1 VAATTLITRPRPR
14 RPFGVWVLAILSIVN
29 GSAVLL
35 VSTLY
40 VLGLASQLDT
50 MFLSEFGVGLGA
62 GLLSIISMGL
72 AASTLV
78 AAIGL
83 LLLQRWAWIVIM
95 LATGLGLAID
105 LYLYFNGSAEF
116 WSMTLNVAVVLYLNQ
131 RDVQAVF
138 LEQRS

>member
-1 VAATTLITRPRPR
+1 
-14 RPFGVWVLAILSIVN
+14 
-29 GSAVLL
+29 
-35 VSTLY
+35 
-40 VLGLASQLDT
+40 
-50 MFLSEFGVGLGA
+50 MFLSEFGVGLSA